1 MMKPKYF
8 SVISYKN
15 ESDAIESVILFL
27 SEKETEETIVSFAA
41 KKIARQK
48 NIDGDNI
55 IFQCFGNDY
64 SIFTAEIPE
73 DSVLIDK
80 GDS

>member
-1 MMKPKYF
+1 MMIPKYF

-48 NIDGDNI
+48 NIDDDI